1 MGGGMNGEKPFEKID
16 PVKEPAKE
24 PKRWEL
30 SKDGLE
36 LIKEFEGCSLK
47 SYQDAVGV
55 WTIGYGKIVYAD
67 GSRVQEGQLCTKE
80 QAERW
85 LLEDVEKEGAHFVR
99 LWAPI
104 ENQNQFDALCSFT
117 FNRGAGRLRELLAT
131 QDILNHIRDYDW
143 AGKDKKYLEGLARR
157 RAAEWLFFQGKPYSE
172 LMTIEGWRAWKE
184 KNPK

>member
-1 MGGGMNGEKPFEKID
+1 MGGGMSGEKPFEKID

-67 GSRVQEGQLCTKE
+67 GSRVHGGFWKMLKKKALILFVCGLPSRTKINSM
-80 QAERW
+80 RFVH
-85 LLEDVEKEGAHFVR
+85 LLLIGA
-99 LWAPI
+99 
-104 ENQNQFDALCSFT
+104 
-117 FNRGAGRLRELLAT
+117 
-131 QDILNHIRDYDW
+131 
-143 AGKDKKYLEGLARR
+143 LEGFGSY
-157 RAAEWLFFQGKPYSE
+157 WPHKIF
-172 LMTIEGWRAWKE
+172 
-184 KNPK
+184 